1 MRGLESLIPQKKDTE
16 KDDKVSPMESV
27 FMIEV
32 EKIHPNPFQPRKDF
46 NEDDLNDLAA
56 SIKQFG
62 VLQPLI
68 VSKVEKDTPTGRDVE
83 YELIAGERRLRAS
96 QIANLPR
103 VPVVVRRSTS
113 PEKLAISVIENI
125 QREDLSPVEEARSY
139 ERLSKQFGMKY
150 PEIAKQVSKSR
161 SVISNAV
168 RMLRLPED
176 MIKAVEDRKIH
187 MANSRYLLMLESK
200 PENQRKLF
208 DEMIAHNLDVDTISK
223 RVKVLQDSDG
233 RSNVHTVSAQSDTEL
248 DELAEKMKDAI
259 GINDVKLARTGRR
272 TRLVV
277 EFPTKKQMVEW
288 VKKKILTS

>member
-16 KDDKVSPMESV
+16 NDDKVSPTESI

-32 EKIHPNPFQPRKDF
+32 DKIHPNPFQPRKAFD
-46 NEDDLNDLAA
+46 EGELKELAA

-68 VSKVEKDTPTGRDVE
+68 VTKIEKDTPTGRDVE

-113 PEKLAISVIENI
+113 PEKLAISVVENI
-125 QREDLSPVEEARSY
+125 QRENLNPIEEARAY
-139 ERLSKQFGMKY
+139 ERLNKQFGMPY
-150 PEIAKQVSKSR
+150 PEIAKQVSKSQP
-161 SVISNAV
+161 VIANAV

-176 MIKAVEDRKIH
+176 MIKAIEGRKIP
-187 MANSRYLLMLESK
+187 MANSRYLLMLGSEPDK
-200 PENQRKLF
+200 QRKLF
-208 DEMIAHNLDVDTISK
+208 EEMINRNLDAGTANQ
-223 RVKVLQDSDG
+223 RVKDLQELGMRPKARVASARSD
-233 RSNVHTVSAQSDTEL
+233 AEL

-259 GINDVKLARTGRR
+259 GISGVKLARTGRR
-272 TRLVV
+272 TRLLV
-277 EFPTKKQMVEW
+277 EFPTKRQMVEW
-288 VKKKILTS
+288 VNKKILSS

>member
-32 EKIHPNPFQPRKDF
+32 DKIHPNPFQPRKEF

-223 RVKVLQDSDG
+223 RVKVLQDSDA
-233 RSNVHTVSAQSDTEL
+233 RSNAHTVSAQSDTEL